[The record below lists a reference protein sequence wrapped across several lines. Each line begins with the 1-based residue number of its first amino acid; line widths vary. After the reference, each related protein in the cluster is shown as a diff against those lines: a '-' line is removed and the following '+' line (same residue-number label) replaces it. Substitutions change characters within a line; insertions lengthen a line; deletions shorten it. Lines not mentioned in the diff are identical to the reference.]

1 MKEDISKDI
10 MNRTRLRNKF
20 LKSRSFEEKAAF
32 NKQRNYCMPLVRKTK
47 GDYYSNLNH
56 KNVVDNK
63 SFRKYITPHFSDKSS
78 SFDKITLVEKDL
90 IIDQNEAIAKT
101 FNDFFIKVVS
111 NLNITQYEDPSV
123 NFE

>member
-20 LKSRSFEEKAAF
+20 LKSRSFEDKAAF
-32 NKQRNYCMPLVRKTK
+32 NKQKNYCMSLVRKTK
-47 GDYYSNLNH
+47 ADYYSNLNH
-56 KNVVDNK
+56 KKVVDNK
-63 SFRKYITPHFSDKSS
+63 SFWKYITPHFSDKSS

-101 FNDFFIKVVS
+101 FNDFFTKVVS
-111 NLNITQYEDPSV
+111 NLNIIQYEDPSL